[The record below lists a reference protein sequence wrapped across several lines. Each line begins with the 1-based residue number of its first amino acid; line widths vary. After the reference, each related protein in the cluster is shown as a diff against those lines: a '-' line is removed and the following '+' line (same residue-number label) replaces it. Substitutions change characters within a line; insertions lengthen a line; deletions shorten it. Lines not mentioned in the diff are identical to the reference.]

1 MRVLPSQDRLLRT
14 KSRQEGEVDFMKLD
28 MTEYE
33 HKMKKSVESYENDLK
48 SIRVGRANPA
58 VLDKITVEYYG
69 SPSQISSMASIS
81 VPDARTLVITP
92 WDKSMLKLIE
102 KAIQLSDLGI
112 NPQNDGSVLRLSFP
126 PLTEERRKD
135 LTKEVSK
142 KGEAAKV
149 ALRNIR
155 RDANETAKAQK
166 KASKMTEDEE
176 KQSEKDIQDLTDKYT
191 KIMDK
196 VTETKNKEI
205 MEF

>member
-1 MRVLPSQDRLLRT
+1 
-14 KSRQEGEVDFMKLD
+14 MKLD
-28 MTEYE
+28 ITEYE

-81 VPDARTLVITP
+81 VPDARTLVIAP
-92 WDKSMLKLIE
+92 WDKSTLKLIE

-112 NPQNDGSVLRLSFP
+112 NPQNDGSMLRLSFP

-135 LTKEVSK
+135 LTKDVSK

-176 KQSEKDIQDLTDKYT
+176 KQSEKEIQDLTDKYI

-196 VTETKNKEI
+196 VTETKCKEI

>member
-1 MRVLPSQDRLLRT
+1 
-14 KSRQEGEVDFMKLD
+14 MKGTYPEIESKMQKTLSALE
-28 MTEYE
+28 TEFGT
-33 HKMKKSVESYENDLK
+33 
-48 SIRVGRANPA
+48 IRAGRANPA